1 MEKKTKRIK
10 LDWERFLITVMG
22 TAIGVALTFV
32 VNGMV
37 ARHNKEQ
44 AQRLTAIMVIHD
56 IDNTIDFL
64 KDWKETEEQ
73 QGELLRFALDQRDR
87 LEEMSFDTL
96 NTILGYLADSNIDF
110 RFDTSK
116 EKIFNSDLDTWQNL
130 GNMAFLDNVQDFYH
144 ERQSFQDGVNQ
155 STMWKG
161 PIPDEEYM
169 QFVMGTGWVTQEEYA
184 AALRPFLKEK
194 LHEPRVVYYINVSG
208 TRVRNLSQW
217 IDHWTKKNN
226 ENKFLMGITD
236 RELEDYISS
245 IRKKGDP
252 LTRSKLLGRWVF
264 TVGDQTNEYDFQ
276 GDHSYTYVNDYASS
290 FTKMTYFSGKVK
302 MTISYRGEWAFQG
315 DSLVLTPDYNT
326 VDLVVDPSGLV
337 PEKNMQDSL
346 DAWVKENRESAMDYF
361 KERVD
366 KGEKYAVK
374 ALVDSSKDKME
385 WTDADDNVRYLKRK
399 EE

>member
-1 MEKKTKRIK
+1 MEKKPQRKF
-10 LDWERFLITVMG
+10 DWQRFLITVLG

-37 ARHNKEQ
+37 SRHNKEQ

-56 IDNTIDFL
+56 IDNTIDLL
-64 KDWKETEEQ
+64 KNWKEKEEQ
-73 QGELLRFALDQRDR
+73 EGDLLRSALEQRDM
-87 LEEMSFDTL
+87 LEGMPFDTL
-96 NTILGYLADSNIDF
+96 TTILGDLTDSYVDF

-130 GNMAFLDNVQDFYH
+130 GNMAFLDNVQNFYH

-208 TRVRNLSQW
+208 SRVTNLTQW
-217 IDHWTKKNN
+217 IDYWTKKNN

-236 RELEDYISS
+236 REMDDYVNSIS
-245 IRKKGDP
+245 KKGVP
-252 LTRSKLLGRWVF
+252 LTRSKLLGRWVY
-264 TVGDQTNEYDFQ
+264 TVGDQTSEYDFQ
-276 GDHSYTYVNDYASS
+276 GDHSYAYVNDYASS
-290 FTKMTYFSGKVK
+290 FLKMTYFSGKLK
-302 MTISYRGEWAFQG
+302 ITISYRGEWAFQG
-315 DSLVLTPDYNT
+315 DSLVLTPDYGT
-326 VDLVVDPSGLV
+326 VDMTVDPSGLV

-346 DAWVKENRESAMDYF
+346 DAWVIWYREQAMDAFKENG
-361 KERVD
+361 D
-366 KGEKYAVK
+366 KGDNLTVK
-374 ALVDSSKDKME
+374 AILDSSKDKME
-385 WTDADDNVRYLKRK
+385 WTNAEGGVRYVKRK
-399 EE
+399 KE

>member
-1 MEKKTKRIK
+1 MEKKPQRKF
-10 LDWERFLITVMG
+10 DWQRFLITVLG

-32 VNGMV
+32 VNGRV

-56 IDNTIDFL
+56 IDNTIDLL
-64 KDWKETEEQ
+64 KNWKEKEEQ
-73 QGELLRFALDQRDR
+73 EGDLLRSALEQRDM
-87 LEEMSFDTL
+87 LEGMPFDTL
-96 NTILGYLADSNIDF
+96 TTILGDLTDSYVDF

-144 ERQSFQDGVNQ
+144 ARQSFQDGVNQ

-169 QFVMGTGWVTQEEYA
+169 QFVMGTGWVTHEEYA

-208 TRVRNLSQW
+208 SRVTNLTQW
-217 IDHWTKKNN
+217 IDYWTKKNN

-236 RELEDYISS
+236 REMDDYVNSIS
-245 IRKKGDP
+245 KKGVP

-264 TVGDQTNEYDFQ
+264 TVGDQTSEYDFQ

-290 FTKMTYFSGKVK
+290 FTKTTYFSGKLK

-326 VDLVVDPSGLV
+326 VDMKLDPSGLV

-346 DAWVKENRESAMDYF
+346 DAWVIWYREQAMDAFKENG
-361 KERVD
+361 D
-366 KGEKYAVK
+366 KGDNLTVK
-374 ALVDSSKDKME
+374 AILDSSKDKME
-385 WTDADDNVRYLKRK
+385 WTNAEGGVRYIKRK
-399 EE
+399 KE

>member
-1 MEKKTKRIK
+1 MENKTKRK
-10 LDWERFLITVMG
+10 FDWERFLITVMG
-22 TAIGVALTFV
+22 TAIGVALTFI

-37 ARHNKEQ
+37 SRNNKEQ

-56 IDNTIDFL
+56 IDNTIDLL
-64 KDWKETEEQ
+64 KDWKENEEQ
-73 QGELLRFALDQRDR
+73 QGELLRLALDQRDR
-87 LEEMSFDTL
+87 LEVMSFDTL
-96 NTILGYLADSNIDF
+96 TTILGYLTDSYIDF

-169 QFVMGTGWVTQEEYA
+169 QFVMGTGWVTQEEFA

-194 LHEPRVVYYINVSG
+194 LHETQVIYYINVSG
-208 TRVRNLSQW
+208 TRVNGLGQW
-217 IDHWTKKNN
+217 IDDWTRKNN

-236 RELEDYISS
+236 REMEEYDNSIS
-245 IRKKGDP
+245 KKGVP
-252 LTRSKLLGRWVF
+252 LTRSKLLGKWVF

-276 GDHSYTYVNDYASS
+276 SDHSYTYVNDYAPS
-290 FTKMTYFSGKVK
+290 FLKMTTFSGKLK
-302 MTISYRGEWAFQG
+302 MTVSYRGEWTFRG
-315 DSLVLTPDYNT
+315 DSLVLTPDYST
-326 VDLVVDPSGLV
+326 ADMKLDPSGLV

-346 DAWVKENRESAMDYF
+346 DAWVNWYREQGRDIF
-361 KERVD
+361 KEKAE
-366 KGEKYAVK
+366 KGERYVVK
-374 ALVDSSKDKME
+374 ALMDSSKDKME
-385 WTDADDNVRYLKRK
+385 WTEADGDVRYLKRK
-399 EE
+399 EK

>member
-1 MEKKTKRIK
+1 MEKKTKRK
-10 LDWERFLITVMG
+10 FDWERFLITVMG

-56 IDNTIDFL
+56 IDNTINFL
-64 KDWKETEEQ
+64 KDWKDKEEEI
-73 QGELLRFALDQRDR
+73 GELLRSALKQRDR
-87 LEEMSFDTL
+87 LEEMTFDTMSSV
-96 NTILGYLADSNIDF
+96 LGYLADSNVDF

-144 ERQSFQDGVNQ
+144 DRQSFQDGVNQ
-155 STMWKG
+155 STMWRS
-161 PIPDEEYM
+161 PIPDEDYM

-184 AALRPFLKEK
+184 AALRPFLKEQ

-208 TRVRNLSQW
+208 TRVKNLGQW
-217 IDHWTKKNN
+217 IDHWTRKND

-236 RELEDYISS
+236 RELEDYVSS
-245 IRKKGDP
+245 ISKKGVP
-252 LTRSKLLGRWVF
+252 LTRSKLLGHWVF
-264 TVGDQTNEYDFQ
+264 TVEDQTIEFDFQ
-276 GDHSYTYVNDYASS
+276 GDHSYAYVKDYASS
-290 FTKMTYFSGKVK
+290 FTKMKNFSGKIK
-302 MTISYRGEWAFQG
+302 MTLSYRGEWAFQG
-315 DSLVLTPDYNT
+315 DSLVLTPDFNT
-326 VDLVVDPSGLV
+326 VDLVVDPSDLV

-346 DAWVKENRESAMDYF
+346 DAWVKDNRESTLDYF
-361 KERVD
+361 KSMVD
-366 KGEKYAVK
+366 KGEKYAVN

-385 WTDADDNVRYLKRK
+385 WTDAEGNVRYLKRK